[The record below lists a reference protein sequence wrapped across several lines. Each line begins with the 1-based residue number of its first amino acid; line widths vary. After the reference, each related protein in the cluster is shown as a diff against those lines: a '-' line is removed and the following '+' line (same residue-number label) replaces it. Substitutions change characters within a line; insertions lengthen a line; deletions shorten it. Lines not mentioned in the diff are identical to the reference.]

1 MHILWI
7 GSKAK
12 EASHLMSYLTNNE
25 SYDIS
30 FVDEK
35 SVTSELDKSEK
46 AVNAVVYETSLQN
59 VSFDN
64 DLSSIRCSLGLEFL

>member
-35 SVTSELDKSEK
+35 SVTSELDKK
-46 AVNAVVYETSLQN
+46 VRK
-59 VSFDN
+59 
-64 DLSSIRCSLGLEFL
+64 LSMLWFMKRPCKM